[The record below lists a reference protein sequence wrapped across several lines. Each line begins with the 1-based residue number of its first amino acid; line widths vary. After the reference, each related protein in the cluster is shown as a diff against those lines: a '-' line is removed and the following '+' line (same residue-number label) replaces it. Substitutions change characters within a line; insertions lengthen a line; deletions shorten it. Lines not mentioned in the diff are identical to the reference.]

1 MVIMGEEREGGGGL
15 TVKPTLGS
23 PSVYLQD
30 VDILSRY
37 RSMKLDLKS
46 SRTSADELSSL
57 AET

>member
-1 MVIMGEEREGGGGL
+1 MGAERGGGGGGL